1 MTVLV
6 TGGLGYIGSHIVR
19 TLKAAGDGVVVVD
32 DGSAGVRDTEGDTS
46 LIALDLAD
54 PSSVRTLADSMRAME
69 VSAVIHL
76 AAKKQVA
83 ESVERPLWYYS
94 QNLRSLETVIESMIE
109 ADVTGLIFSSSAAVY
124 GRPTSGLVGETAPLD
139 PINPYGRTKL
149 VGEWLCADAAEAH
162 GLAVTSLRYFNVAG
176 AGWPDLADRN
186 ASNLIPMVFDRI
198 ASGLPPIIFGSDYR
212 TEDGTC
218 IRDFVHVSD
227 IAEAHLAALRSL
239 SGRAS
244 GHAAYNIGTGTGTSV
259 KEVVDLV
266 AAVSGLSLDPEL
278 YPRRI
283 GDPAAVVA
291 VVERAATDLGWSSR
305 FSVAEAVRSAWDARR

>member
-19 TLKAAGDGVVVVD
+19 TLKAAGDVVVVVD
-32 DGSAGVRDTEGDTS
+32 DGSAGMRDTEGDTS

-54 PSSVRTLADSMRAME
+54 PSSVWALADSMRAME
-69 VSAVIHL
+69 VSSVIHL
-76 AAKKQVA
+76 AAKKQVT

-109 ADVTGLIFSSSAAVY
+109 ADVTELIFSSSAAVY
-124 GRPTSGLVGETAPLD
+124 GRPTGGLVGETAPLD

-198 ASGLPPIIFGSDYR
+198 ASGLPPIIFGSDYQ

-239 SGRAS
+239 RGRTS
-244 GHAAYNIGTGTGTSV
+244 GHAVYNIGTGTGTSV
-259 KEVVDLV
+259 RAVVDLV
-266 AAVSGLSLDPEL
+266 ADVSGLAFDPEI
-278 YPRRI
+278 YPRRM

-291 VVERAATDLGWSSR
+291 VVERAATDLGWSAR
-305 FSVAEAVRSAWDARR
+305 FSVAEAIRSAWDARR